1 MWRTLPLF
9 PEQASTV
16 AESVDRLYFFL
27 IAVSAFFACL
37 IFSLIAWFT
46 VKYRRRS
53 GHVRAAPT
61 QTHMGLEIAWTSIPL
76 LLTAVM
82 FIWGAKLFFNEY
94 NPPANAMEIFVVGKQ
109 WMWKFQH
116 PEGRAEINELHVPRG
131 QPVKLTMI
139 SEDVIHDL
147 FVPAFRVKKDVLPG
161 RYTTVWFNATKTGS
175 YHLFCSQYC
184 GTQHSKMGGW
194 VDVMEPADYAKWIDG
209 PGANEPL
216 AVAGGQLFQKLGC
229 AACHLPQGNGQGPS
243 LVGVFGQPVKLS
255 SGMTINANEDYIR
268 ETIMHPGVKVIAG
281 YQPIMPTFKGLVGE
295 EGMQQLIA
303 YIKSLGSE
311 NGVKSP

>member
-1 MWRTLPLF
+1 MWRTLLLF
-9 PEQASTV
+9 PQQASTT
-16 AESVDRLYFFL
+16 ARPVDTLYFFL

-37 IFSLIAWFT
+37 IFGLIAYFI
-46 VKYRRRS
+46 VKYRRRP
-53 GHVRAAPT
+53 GRERAEPT
-61 QTHMGLEIAWTSIPL
+61 QTHIGLEIAWTGIPL
-76 LLTAVM
+76 LLTGVM

-94 NPPANAMEIFVVGKQ
+94 NPPAGATEIFVVGKQ

-116 PEGRAEINELHVPRG
+116 PEGRMEINELHVPRG

-161 RYTTVWFNATKTGS
+161 RYTTVWFEATTAGS

-194 VDVMEPADYAKWIDG
+194 VHVMEPVDYAKWIDG
-209 PGANEPL
+209 PGAGEPL
-216 AVAGGQLFQKLGC
+216 AVAGAQLFQKLGC

-243 LVGVFGQPVKLS
+243 LVGVFGQPVKLA
-255 SGMTINANEDYIR
+255 SGRIIEANEDYIR
-268 ETIMHPGVKVIAG
+268 DTIAHPGVQVVAG

-295 EGMQQLIA
+295 DGMQQIIA
-303 YIKSLGSE
+303 YIKSLGKE
-311 NGVKSP
+311 NGAQSP

>member
-16 AESVDRLYFFL
+16 AGPVDMLYFFL

-37 IFSLIAWFT
+37 IFGLIAYFI
-46 VKYRRRS
+46 VKYRRRP
-53 GHVRAAPT
+53 GNERATPT
-61 QTHMGLEIAWTSIPL
+61 QTHIGLEIAWIGIPL
-76 LLTAVM
+76 LLTVVM
-82 FIWGAKLFFNEY
+82 FVWGAKLFFNEY

-161 RYTTVWFNATKTGS
+161 RYTMVWFEATKTGS

-194 VDVMEPADYAKWIDG
+194 VQVMEPSDYARWIDG

-216 AVAGGQLFQKLGC
+216 AVAGAQLFQKLGC

-243 LVGVFGQPVKLS
+243 LVGVFGRPVKLT
-255 SGMTINANEDYIR
+255 SGATIEANEDYLR
-268 ETIMHPGVKVIAG
+268 ETITHPGVKIVAG
-281 YQPIMPTFKGLVGE
+281 YKPIMPTFKGLVGE

-303 YIKSLGSE
+303 YIKSLGNE
-311 NGVKSP
+311 NGAKTP

>member
-1 MWRTLPLF
+1 MWQTLPLF
-9 PEQASTV
+9 PKQASTI
-16 AESVDRLYFFL
+16 AGSVDALYFFL
-27 IAVSAFFACL
+27 IAVSACFACL
-37 IFSLIAWFT
+37 IFGLIAYFM
-46 VKYRRRS
+46 VKYRRRP
-53 GHVRAAPT
+53 GHERAVPT
-61 QTHMGLEIAWTSIPL
+61 QTHIGLEIAWTGIPL

-82 FIWGAKLFFNEY
+82 FIWGAKLFFIEY
-94 NPPANAMEIFVVGKQ
+94 NPPAGAMEVFVVGKQ

-139 SEDVIHDL
+139 SDDVIHDL

-161 RYTTVWFNATKTGS
+161 RYTMVWFEATKTGS

-194 VDVMEPADYAKWIDG
+194 VHVMEPSDYAKWIDG
-209 PGANEPL
+209 PGAGKPL
-216 AVAGGQLFQKLGC
+216 ALAGAQLFQKLGC

-243 LVGVFGQPVKLS
+243 LVGVFGRTVKLT
-255 SGMTINANEDYIR
+255 SGRTIEANEDYIR
-268 ETIMHPGVKVIAG
+268 GTIAHPGVNVIAG

-303 YIKSLGSE
+303 YVKSLGQE
-311 NGVKSP
+311 NGAKNP

>member
-1 MWRTLPLF
+1 MWRTFPLF
-9 PEQASTV
+9 PDQASTV
-16 AESVDRLYFFL
+16 AGSVDRLYFFL

-37 IFSLIAWFT
+37 IFSLIAWFA
-46 VKYRRRS
+46 VKYRHRP
-53 GHVRAAPT
+53 GRARAVPT
-61 QTHMGLEIAWTSIPL
+61 QTHIGLEIAWTGIPL

-82 FIWGAKLFFNEY
+82 FVWGAKLFFNEY

-116 PEGRAEINELHVPRG
+116 PEGRSEINELHVPRG
-131 QPVKLTMI
+131 QAVKLTMI

-161 RYTTVWFNATKTGS
+161 RYTMVWFDATKTGS

-216 AVAGGQLFQKLGC
+216 AVAGAQLFQKLGC

-243 LVGVFGQPVKLS
+243 LVGVFGQPVKLA

-268 ETIMHPGVKVIAG
+268 ETIMHPGVRVVAG

-303 YIKSLGSE
+303 YLKSLNSE
-311 NGVKSP
+311 SGIKNP

>member
-16 AESVDRLYFFL
+16 AGPVDMLYFFL

-37 IFSLIAWFT
+37 IFGLIAYFV

-53 GHVRAAPT
+53 GNVQAVPT
-61 QTHMGLEIAWTSIPL
+61 QDNTVLEIAWTVIPL

-82 FIWGAKLFFNEY
+82 FVWGAKLFFNEY

-116 PEGRAEINELHVPRG
+116 TEGRAEINELHVPRG

-161 RYTTVWFNATKTGS
+161 RYTMVWFEATKTGS

-194 VDVMEPADYAKWIDG
+194 VDVMEPSDYAKWIDG
-209 PGANEPL
+209 PGANKPL
-216 AVAGGQLFQKLGC
+216 AVAGAQLFQKLGC
-229 AACHLPQGNGQGPS
+229 AACHLPQGKGQGPS
-243 LVGVFGQPVKLS
+243 LVGVFGRPVKLA
-255 SGMTINANEDYIR
+255 SGATIEANEDYIR
-268 ETIMHPGVKVIAG
+268 ETIAHPGVKIVAG

-311 NGVKSP
+311 NGAKNP

>member
-9 PEQASTV
+9 PEQASTT
-16 AESVDRLYFFL
+16 AGPVDMLYFFL

-37 IFSLIAWFT
+37 IFGLIAYFV

-53 GHVRAAPT
+53 GNVRAVPT
-61 QTHMGLEIAWTSIPL
+61 QDNIVLEIAWTGIPL
-76 LLTAVM
+76 LLTVVM
-82 FIWGAKLFFNEY
+82 FVWGAKLFFNEY

-116 PEGRAEINELHVPRG
+116 PEGQAEINELHVPRG

-161 RYTTVWFNATKTGS
+161 RYTMVWFEATKTGS

-194 VDVMEPADYAKWIDG
+194 VHVMEPADYAKWTDG

-216 AVAGGQLFQKLGC
+216 TVAGAQLFQKLGC

-243 LVGVFGQPVKLS
+243 LVGVFGRPVKLA
-255 SGMTINANEDYIR
+255 SGATIEANEDYIR
-268 ETIMHPGVKVIAG
+268 ETIIHPGVKVVAG

-311 NGVKSP
+311 NGAKNP

>member
-1 MWRTLPLF
+1 MGRAFPLF

-16 AESVDRLYFFL
+16 AGSVDTLYFFL

-37 IFSLIAWFT
+37 IFALITYFV
-46 VKYRRRS
+46 VKYRRRP
-53 GHVRAAPT
+53 GHERAVPT
-61 QTHMGLEIAWTSIPL
+61 QTHIGLEIAWTGIPL
-76 LLTAVM
+76 VLTAVM
-82 FIWGAKLFFNEY
+82 FVWGAKLFFSEY
-94 NPPANAMEIFVVGKQ
+94 NPPPGAMEVFVVGKQ

-116 PEGRAEINELHVPRG
+116 PEGRMEINELHVPRG
-131 QPVKLTMI
+131 RAVKLTMI

-161 RYTTVWFNATKTGS
+161 RYTMVWFEATTPGA

-194 VDVMEPADYAKWIDG
+194 VHVMEPADYAQWVE
-209 PGANEPL
+209 GAGEPL
-216 AVAGGQLFQKLGC
+216 AVAGAQLFQRLGC
-229 AACHLPQGNGQGPS
+229 AACHLPQGSGQGPS
-243 LVGVFGQPVKLS
+243 LVGVFGQRVKFA
-255 SGMTINANEDYIR
+255 SGGTTEVNEDYIR
-268 ETIMHPGVKVIAG
+268 ETISHPGVKIVAG

-303 YIKSLGSE
+303 YIKSLGKE
-311 NGVKSP
+311 DGAKNP